1 MHVDIV
7 KGAYMKLF
15 MNSGLLKFEF
25 SCGYQTMLLSELKT
39 YVNKGYLMKIETRYF
54 FKKSELYE
62 MIEELLK
69 FPYNFQS

>member
-7 KGAYMKLF
+7 RGAYMKLF

-54 FKKSELYE
+54 YKKVNY
-62 MIEELLK
+62 IYKVIQVLLK
-69 FPYNFQS
+69 FPNNF

>member
-7 KGAYMKLF
+7 RGAYMKLF

-54 FKKSELYE
+54 YKKVNYIYSDKSIAKISE
-62 MIEELLK
+62 
-69 FPYNFQS
+69 